1 MTSGSWGEVF
11 ARGYRA
17 PLATISLGVGLYAF
31 NAFVVATALPSAVLD
46 IGGVELMNWSVAIF
60 LVLAIVGGSAAA
72 LLKAR
77 VGARAALLAAGL
89 LFFVGTLVAGLAP
102 SMPVLLVGRGLQGLG
117 EGVIA
122 ALSYAL
128 IPAFF
133 PPRLVPKVFGVEAVV
148 WAIAA
153 SGGPLAGGLLT
164 EQLSWQWAFLF
175 SAPLALL
182 FMLLVGLVVRPEA
195 TQGRATAGGFP
206 GLRLAG
212 IGAGILLVAV
222 AGLLQ
227 LAWALAAVAAAP
239 LLLAAMV
246 WLDRRCRVPLFPS
259 DAFTLRTTVGAG
271 LWVVLLMPLAQAGTM
286 VYLAYLIQ
294 ALLAAGPTLAGLM
307 NATLALAWSAV
318 AILVADRAG
327 ARRARLLIRL
337 GPLLL
342 LLGFAL
348 LWIAFPLGSGWLV
361 VVAQL
366 LLGAGFGASWAFL
379 SQAIM
384 EAARPGERD
393 RAAGLVP
400 TVQSAGY
407 ALGAALAGLV
417 VNGAGLA
424 TDPAGAVPWLLGT
437 CAVFA
442 LLAAGASLRVMPS
455 NPLPPGEG
463 ASKASG

>member
-1 MTSGSWGEVF
+1 MSSSGTWGPGTWREVF

-17 PLATISLGVGLYAF
+17 PLGTISLGVGLYAF
-31 NAFVVATALPSAVLD
+31 NAFIVATALPSAVLD

-60 LVLAIVGGSAAA
+60 LVLAIVGGAAAA

-77 VGARAALLAAGL
+77 IGARAALLLSGG
-89 LFFVGTLVAGLAP
+89 LFFAGTLVAGLAP
-102 SMPVLLVGRGLQGLG
+102 SMPVLLAGRGLQGLG

-153 SGGPLAGGLLT
+153 SAGPLLGGLLT
-164 EQLSWQWAFLF
+164 EQLSWHWAVLF

-182 FMLLVGLVVRPEA
+182 FMALVLAVVPREA
-195 TQGRATAGGFP
+195 TQGAALAGGFP

-212 IGAGILLVAV
+212 VGAGILLVAV
-222 AGLLQ
+222 AGLLEPTPAI
-227 LAWALAAVAAAP
+227 LAVAAAP
-239 LLLAAMV
+239 LLLAATV
-246 WLDRRCRVPLFPS
+246 RLDRRCRVPLFPS

-307 NATLALAWSAV
+307 NATLALAWSGV

-327 ARRARLLIRL
+327 ARRAVALIRL

-342 LLGFAL
+342 LLGFAGHAL
-348 LWIAFPLGSGWLV
+348 AFGLGSAWLV
-361 VVAQL
+361 VLAQV

-384 EAARPGERD
+384 ESARPGERD

-417 VNGAGLA
+417 ANAAGLA
-424 TDPAGAVPWLLGT
+424 SDPAAAVPWLLGT
-437 CAVFA
+437 CALFA
-442 LLAAGASLRVMPS
+442 LLSLLASLQVEPKTS
-455 NPLPPGEG
+455 
-463 ASKASG
+463 S